1 MSGCYALVSPSSRG
15 APQADGMK
23 KLAPLAAAAFS
34 VAFATPAHATGG
46 LLCQTAGSRPV
57 SVSLVIGLT
66 AVSHIVQA
74 RLSDNGANVPVTIAQ
89 AWLDRSELRLD
100 LTDPNAERHELRLRA
115 RAKGDGYD
123 GSLWRNGKRRWVR
136 CQES

>member
-1 MSGCYALVSPSSRG
+1 MRNGILIAG
-15 APQADGMK
+15 AIA
-23 KLAPLAAAAFS
+23 ALAA
-34 VAFATPAHATGG
+34 TPVHATGG
-46 LLCQTAGSRPV
+46 LHCQTAGPRPV

-66 AVSHIVQA
+66 AVSHVVQA
-74 RLSDNGANVPVTIAQ
+74 RLSDNGVNVPVTVAQ
-89 AWLDRSELRLD
+89 SWLDRNELRLD

-123 GSLWRNGKRRWVR
+123 GSLWRHGKRRWVR